1 MPPYSLLLL
10 RITVAIQVLVA
21 AWFTFSPDL
30 LPDLIREAEMQNDEP
45 LYEALDNI
53 IVPLV
58 HIQTILCIAL
68 WWPTRIASWGY
79 VLATAAIAVLG
90 SFAGPAILS
99 AIDAF
104 LGYIQVLASGAMLCL
119 LYLSKFFSIS
129 SARVEANA

>member
-1 MPPYSLLLL
+1 MPPNALLLL
-10 RITVAIQVLVA
+10 RITIAIQVIVA

-30 LPDLIREAEMQNDEP
+30 LPDLIREAEMQNDQP

-58 HIQTILCIAL
+58 HVQTILCIAL
-68 WWPTRIASWGY
+68 WWPTRIAGWGY
-79 VLATAAIAVLG
+79 ALATAAIAVLA

-119 LYLSKFFSIS
+119 LYLHKLFAIS
-129 SARVEANA
+129 QAGVRANA